1 MEIKE
6 AIDKKDL
13 DQVFNIRKTVF
24 VEEQGVPLDNELDEY
39 EDISNHILVY
49 YENKPVAT
57 GRLRIVDNI
66 GKLERICVIIDYR
79 KYGLGKLV
87 VEGLEKLAREK
98 GIKKTKL
105 HAQVQAKG
113 FYEKVGYIQ
122 VSEEFMEENIRHIA
136 MTKDL

>member
-1 MEIKE
+1 MRVKE

-24 VEEQGVPLDNELDEY
+24 VEEQGVPLDHELDEY

-66 GKLERICVIIDYR
+66 GKR
-79 KYGLGKLV
+79 
-87 VEGLEKLAREK
+87 
-98 GIKKTKL
+98 
-105 HAQVQAKG
+105 
-113 FYEKVGYIQ
+113 
-122 VSEEFMEENIRHIA
+122 
-136 MTKDL
+136 KDLCYNRLS